1 MGRGRRKL
9 QDIVVV
15 VAKRGVRGR
24 PLSRLHLAIAGLALL
39 AAVPAAAAEPTRYPL
54 TIENCGASL
63 TFVRE
68 PRRVVSV
75 GQAQTEFLYALGLAD
90 RVVGTAVW
98 FGQVAK
104 GFETANATV
113 KRLADN
119 SPSFEAVLGQEPDF
133 VATMFAWH
141 IGPHGSVAR
150 REQFTDLGVPVY
162 VAPAD
167 CVGKDN
173 SAPGDGVR
181 TQPFTT
187 ELVYRNIREFGRI
200 FDVADRAEALAA
212 DLKARED
219 AAAASAQVVSGRDL
233 PVVVWFSSRTMAGDA
248 FVAGSKG
255 VPAYI
260 LGKVGAR
267 GAVTADEEW
276 PLVSWERIAALDPE
290 VIVVVRMDR
299 RMFPA
304 DDVEAKLTFLR
315 TDPVASHL
323 KAVRRKH
330 ILVMD
335 AAATRPG
342 LGVTDGIVAL
352 AEDLRKIGL
361 GR

>member
-1 MGRGRRKL
+1 MR
-9 QDIVVV
+9 
-15 VAKRGVRGR
+15 
-24 PLSRLHLAIAGLALL
+24 HLAAAAIERSVPGHALPGLHSGIAGLALL
-39 AAVPAAAAEPTRYPL
+39 AAVSAAGAEPTRYPL
-54 TIENCGASL
+54 TIENCGARL
-63 TFVRE
+63 TFAWA
-68 PRRVVSV
+68 PRRVVSI
-75 GQAQTEFLYALGLAD
+75 GQTQTEFLFALGLAD

-98 FGQVAK
+98 FGPVAK
-104 GFETANATV
+104 GFETANVTV
-113 KRLADN
+113 KRLAEN
-119 SPSFEAVLGQEPDF
+119 NPSFEAVLGQDPDL
-133 VATMFAWH
+133 VTAMFAWH

-150 REQFTDLGVPVY
+150 REQFTALGVPVY

-181 TQPFTT
+181 AQPFST

-200 FDVADRAEALAA
+200 FDVVERAEVLAD

-219 AAAASAQVVSGRDL
+219 TAAASARVQSERDL
-233 PVVVWFSSRTMAGDA
+233 PVVVWFSSRTLTGDA

-267 GAVTADEEW
+267 NAVTADEEW

-323 KAVRRKH
+323 RAVRQGR
-330 ILVMD
+330 IIVME

-352 AEDLRKIGL
+352 ADDLRKIGL
-361 GR
+361 GQ